1 MPGTNR
7 WEEAPSVTAYPT
19 PILRDTEEST
29 GKKCSSKREVAT
41 CVDAVHGKTEKMCS
55 KLWHFGNSSTNFT
68 NQMKEEKVRSLCLK
82 KKKKI
87 LPLVLE
93 DGSEP

>member
-7 WEEAPSVTAYPT
+7 WEEVPSVAAYPT

-29 GKKCSSKREVAT
+29 GEKCSSKWKVAT

-55 KLWHFGNSSTNFT
+55 KLWHFSNSSINFKS
-68 NQMKEEKVRSLCLK
+68 QMKGERVHFLC
-82 KKKKI
+82 
-87 LPLVLE
+87 
-93 DGSEP
+93 